1 MDGNTNKSS
10 SANFFQRIL
19 KIKELGILIT
29 LVLLFIVLTILSDV
43 FCTPTNLVNILRQ
56 VSIMGVQA
64 LGMTMVIAVGGVDLS
79 VGSVYAVSTTVSA
92 VLMTQ
97 SGIPIIWCCLI
108 GLLVGIFFG
117 AMNGVII
124 GYVNIPAF
132 IATLGTMNIAR
143 GLALILTN
151 GMIISLDRSPVADPE
166 NLPAF
171 FSVGGGDLWGIPTLA
186 LFFVI
191 MAVLAYIFFHKSLSG
206 FRMRAVGGS
215 IDAARASGINVR
227 RIIMLPYII
236 VGGLCAL
243 TGILNFSFMHTVQGT
258 LGEGMELDVLAAAY
272 IGGASPN
279 GGYGTI
285 LGTVI
290 GVLII
295 GVLKNGLVL
304 IGVDTYVQKVIIG
317 VLVIGAVVI
326 DMYNKS
332 KRK

>member
-1 MDGNTNKSS
+1 MEGNNSKGS
-10 SANFFQRIL
+10 SANFIQRVL

-29 LVLLFIVLTILSDV
+29 LILLFIVFTILSDV
-43 FCTPTNLVNILRQ
+43 FLIPTNLVNILRQ
-56 VSIMGVQA
+56 VSIMGVMA

-79 VGSVYAVSTTVSA
+79 VGSTYALSTTVAA
-92 VLMTQ
+92 VLMTKT
-97 SGIPIIWCCLI
+97 GIPILGCCI
-108 GLLVGIFFG
+108 IAFFVGVLFG
-117 AMNGVII
+117 AINGIII

-166 NLPAF
+166 NLDNFYA
-171 FSVGGGDLWGIPTLA
+171 VGGGEIAGIPTLA
-186 LFFVI
+186 LFLVI
-191 MAVLAYIFFHKSLSG
+191 MAILAYIFFHKSLSG

-215 IDAARASGINVR
+215 MDAARASGINVR
-227 RIIMLPYII
+227 RTIMLPYII
-236 VGGLCAL
+236 TGGLCAL

-258 LGEGMELDVLAAAY
+258 MGEGMELDVLAAAY
-272 IGGASPN
+272 IGGASPS

-304 IGVDTYVQKVIIG
+304 IGVDPYVQKVLIG
-317 VLVIGAVVI
+317 VLVIGAVMI
-326 DMYNKS
+326 DMYNKT